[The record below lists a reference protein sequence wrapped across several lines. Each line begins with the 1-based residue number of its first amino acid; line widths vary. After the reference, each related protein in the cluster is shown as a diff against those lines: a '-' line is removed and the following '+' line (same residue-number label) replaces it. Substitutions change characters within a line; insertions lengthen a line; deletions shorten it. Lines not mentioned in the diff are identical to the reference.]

1 MKEIAEIYGQM
12 LETFEEKTGFA
23 MDDTADLA
31 VRLYAAAAQLQALYI
46 YADWALTQSF
56 PQCAAGQ
63 YLDYHAQLRGI
74 TRKSGHK
81 AEGVLRFRLESARQ
95 DALTIP
101 AGVVCTTAGLVRFVT
116 TEEGVIPA
124 GALYADVAAEAEA
137 VGTAGNVPA
146 QSVTFLTKAPTGV
159 SGVTNPAAFQG
170 GSGDEDDESLRERIL
185 DSFLRLP
192 NGANAVFYELRA
204 LSHKGVDAVRV
215 IPRDRGIGTVGV
227 VVAAP
232 DGAPKQALL
241 DEIQQDLDS
250 VREIAVDV
258 QVMAPE
264 LQSVDVTVKLWPK
277 QKTSFADASAA
288 VQTALRAFF
297 TGSLLGRAVYRAQLG
312 KAVLDTGMVENY
324 QIVEPAADIAEN
336 ARALPQLGTLTI
348 LEGEE

>member
-1 MKEIAEIYGQM
+1 M
-12 LETFEEKTGFA
+12 
-23 MDDTADLA
+23 
-31 VRLYAAAAQLQALYI
+31 
-46 YADWALTQSF
+46 
-56 PQCAAGQ
+56 
-63 YLDYHAQLRGI
+63 
-74 TRKSGHK
+74 
-81 AEGVLRFRLESARQ
+81 
-95 DALTIP
+95 
-101 AGVVCTTAGLVRFVT
+101 
-116 TEEGVIPA
+116 
-124 GALYADVAAEAEA
+124 
-137 VGTAGNVPA
+137 
-146 QSVTFLTKAPTGV
+146 
-159 SGVTNPAAFQG
+159 
-170 GSGDEDDESLRERIL
+170 
-185 DSFLRLP
+185 
-192 NGANAVFYELRA
+192 FYELRA

-227 VVAAP
+227 VVAAS

-324 QIVEPAADIAEN
+324 QIVEPAADIVEN
-336 ARALPQLGTLTI
+336 ARVLPQLGTLTI